1 MMPSIIRPSA
11 PGTSDPSLKL
21 WQYPG
26 VGEERGALALAPTRR
41 HSDGSDDRPLSVTK
55 QARTRETSDR
65 GRNTRSPGPSLF
77 DDFLQPLKTIN
88 TNSRYYW
95 GVNQQLEKW
104 VALKR
109 CRETKQSYTRYCFYT
124 SMKKSCCI

>member
-1 MMPSIIRPSA
+1 MIHHASISSGQQCADCLTEAISWYQSR
-11 PGTSDPSLKL
+11 G
-21 WQYPG
+21 
-26 VGEERGALALAPTRR
+26 ERGAPAPTRR